1 MQARGKEVEIMQQ
14 LNEKAMTDEET
25 DCDDTVLVKR
35 TPPWRN
41 TKLMKTLDSRKDSKS
56 DTIPKKER
64 RTGRPSE
71 RSPPKNLP
79 TWALRDTC
87 TSESYSSSL
96 SDAFSPAPSQAISP
110 ESPMQF
116 PAQSRGLSPISSQS
130 SSPTPN
136 HTSPPMRIQPSTPSR
151 VSPICTPLSHNMR
164 FNPGNMGS
172 NGRDTTPSD
181 NGDSLSDGESDDIDE
196 MSTWIRAVTG
206 VKVRLFKCLQPI

>member
-1 MQARGKEVEIMQQ
+1 MQARGKEVEIMQR

-25 DCDDTVLVKR
+25 DCDDTMLVKR

-41 TKLMKTLDSRKDSKS
+41 KKLTKLMKTLDSRKDSKS

-71 RSPPKNLP
+71 RTHQKNFQRGHLE
-79 TWALRDTC
+79 TC
-87 TSESYSSSL
+87 TSESYVSSL
-96 SDAFSPAPSQAISP
+96 SDVSSLAPSQTISP
-110 ESPMQF
+110 ESAMQF

-130 SSPTPN
+130 SSPTPS
-136 HTSPPMRIQPSTPSR
+136 HMLTSPPMRIQPSTPSR
-151 VSPICTPLSHNMR
+151 VSSIHTPLSHNMC
-164 FNPGNMGS
+164 FNPGSMGS

-206 VKVRLFKCLQPI
+206 VK